1 MVIAIGNDHAGT
13 EYKFE
18 IIKLLKSKGIKVL
31 NFGTDTNNS
40 MDYADAIH
48 PVAEAIENGKATYGI
63 ILCGSGNGAQMTA
76 NKHQGIRA
84 ALCWNNELVELTR
97 LHNNSNVLSIPAR
110 FVSLQQALGFVEI
123 FLNTPFEG
131 GRHQNRVAKIPTK
144 CC

>member
-13 EYKFE
+13 AYKFE
-18 IIKLLKSKGIKVL
+18 IIKLLESKGIKVL
-31 NFGTDTNNS
+31 NFGTDSNDS
-40 MDYADAIH
+40 MDYPDAIH
-48 PVAEAIENGKATYGI
+48 PVANAVESGEATFGI
-63 ILCGSGNGAQMTA
+63 IICGSGNGAQMTA